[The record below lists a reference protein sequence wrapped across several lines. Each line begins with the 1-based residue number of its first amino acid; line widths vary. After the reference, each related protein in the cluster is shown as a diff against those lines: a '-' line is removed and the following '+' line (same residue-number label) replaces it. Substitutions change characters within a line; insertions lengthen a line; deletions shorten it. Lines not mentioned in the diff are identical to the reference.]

1 MTIEQILN
9 MRFDYEQIVTYRQS
23 FDLPSYESD
32 IDNLKYFINSGC
44 KNNRFRKRF
53 NEAMELAKAI
63 ITYYDRPMAS
73 LDRQLER

>member
-9 MRFDYEQIVTYRQS
+9 MRFDYEQIVSYRQL

-32 IDNLKYFINSGC
+32 INNLKYFIKSGY

-53 NEAMELAKAI
+53 NEAMKLAKAI
-63 ITYYDRPMAS
+63 TDYYDRPMAP
-73 LDRQLER
+73 LDKQLER